1 MDNEKLVFYVY
12 SKLAPTDFVINNKDD
27 LIQEGYIGLL
37 KAERS
42 YNPAKGVKF
51 STYATMCIRNAM
63 LLYMRQ
69 IKKDKR
75 NTSLNSIL
83 DEENQFE
90 LVDVLSEDSNFENKI
105 MVDFIFNSEELDEKE
120 QIVLKRLYDGY
131 TQIEIKKEFKVGH
144 RFFKRLF
151 DKLKVIIND
160 FTN

>member
-12 SKLAPTDFVINNKDD
+12 NKLTPTDFVINNKDD

-37 KAERS
+37 KAQKN
-42 YNPAKGVKF
+42 YNPDKGIKF
-51 STYATMCIRNAM
+51 STYATMCIRNEM

-75 NTSLNSIL
+75 NISLNSIL
-83 DEENQFE
+83 DEENQLE
-90 LVDVLSEDSNFENKI
+90 LVDVLSENSNFDNKMMI
-105 MVDFIFNSEELDEKE
+105 DFIFNSKELDEKE
-120 QIVLKRLYDGY
+120 QKVLKKLYIGY
-131 TQIEIKKEFKVGH
+131 KQIELKKEFNVGH

>member
-1 MDNEKLVFYVY
+1 MNNEKLVFYVY
-12 SKLAPTDFVINNKDD
+12 NKLTPNDFVINNKDD

-37 KAERS
+37 KAEKS
-42 YNPAKGVKF
+42 YDPNKGVKF

-69 IKKDKR
+69 IKKDRK
-75 NTSLNSIL
+75 NISLNSIL
-83 DEENQFE
+83 DEDSQLE
-90 LVDVLSEDSNFENKI
+90 LVDVLSEDSNFDDKM
-105 MVDFIFNSEELDEKE
+105 MVDFIFNSKKLDEKE
-120 QIVLKRLYDGY
+120 RKILKKLYIGY
-131 TQIEIKKEFKVGH
+131 KQIELKKEFNVSH

>member
-1 MDNEKLVFYVY
+1 MNNEKLVFYVY
-12 SKLAPTDFVINNKDD
+12 NKLTPNDFVINNRDD

-37 KAERS
+37 KAEKS
-42 YNPAKGVKF
+42 YDPNKGVKF

-69 IKKDKR
+69 IKKDRK
-75 NTSLNSIL
+75 NISLNSIL
-83 DEENQFE
+83 DEDSQLE
-90 LVDVLSEDSNFENKI
+90 LVDVLSEDSNFDDKM
-105 MVDFIFNSEELDEKE
+105 MVDFIFNSKKLDEKE
-120 QIVLKRLYDGY
+120 RKILKKLYIGY
-131 TQIEIKKEFKVGH
+131 KQIELKKEFNVSH